1 MEHVHFIGIGGSGL
15 SAIARLLLE
24 SGYEVSGSDTGSS
37 AFALDLRAAGAT
49 VSLGHA
55 PGNIL
60 GADWV
65 VRSSAIPD
73 DNIEVAAARAAGI
86 PVFKRADFLGRLM
99 EEKTGVAIA
108 GTHGK
113 TTTTAMLA
121 FVLTKLGADPSFI
134 AGGVVRNLGVNARA
148 GQGKTFVIEA
158 DEYDR
163 MFLGLKPKIAVIT
176 NVEHD
181 HPDCY
186 PTPDHFRAAFV
197 AFAGLLPADGTLVAC
212 GEDAGAV
219 DVAAEARKLGKK
231 TLLFGVADTVRGNS
245 GERVL
250 ARNLQPN
257 NKGGFSFEAS
267 VNGRIS
273 QAALQVPGRHN
284 VLNALAVLAV
294 VSLLGLSQD
303 EASAAL
309 GEFSGAA
316 RRFEVRGEADG
327 ITVVDDYGHHPTEIR
342 ATLAAARTRYPG
354 RRIRAVWQPHTY
366 SRTQMLFEEFAES
379 FGDADEV
386 IVTEIYPS
394 REPHQDYSSRRV
406 VEAMR
411 HPSAHFLGELGAV
424 TNYLIDDLQ
433 PGDVLIVLS
442 AGDADQ
448 VSTQVLA
455 QLSEHEVNNG

>member
-1 MEHVHFIGIGGSGL
+1 
-15 SAIARLLLE
+15 
-24 SGYEVSGSDTGSS
+24 
-37 AFALDLRAAGAT
+37 
-49 VSLGHA
+49 
-55 PGNIL
+55 
-60 GADWV
+60 
-65 VRSSAIPD
+65 
-73 DNIEVAAARAAGI
+73 
-86 PVFKRADFLGRLM
+86 
-99 EEKTGVAIA
+99 
-108 GTHGK
+108 
-113 TTTTAMLA
+113 MLA